1 MAVRFQ
7 LRRDTAA
14 NWASVNPV
22 LALGEPGVETDTLK
36 VKVGD
41 GATVWN
47 SLAYSISNDFDD
59 ITNPPTTLAGYGI
72 TDALSLAVLSVGAE
86 ATAAGDGAIA
96 YNNATGVF
104 TYTPPDTSTFL
115 TTVAY
120 ADLTSKPTTLSGYGI
135 TDAVASST
143 ITTFGASII
152 DDADAAAVIT
162 TLGLGTAAT
171 TAATAYATSAQGT
184 TADAALPKAGGTMTG
199 NVGIGVTPNAGWS
212 ANNKVLDFGYHGS
225 VSTDADGSK
234 FGMNMAMNAYAVGG
248 ADPSSWKYKTTS
260 AYHASLYHQTAG
272 SHNFYVTDN
281 TATTDAAI
289 SWTTALTI
297 DNAGNVGIGTSSPG
311 HLLDILKSGSGDATI
326 NIKSTTG
333 GDPTIIFNS
342 AAANRSGLLKFQD
355 NGTNVGR
362 IEYVHNGDRIDFQAG
377 SATGATMSMENGKVG
392 IGTTSPSQIFEVE
405 KAADDKLVYGSNPRL
420 LLDTPTG
427 INGLRVLGDTTP
439 FEFKIDSGTYNGSAF
454 QMGGT
459 GDLSFIG
466 TTTTASDTFNDSPT
480 FFFNSQ
486 RWNGTANSTHF
497 QGAIKG
503 HTRSAT
509 NGDGYLGIGANAS
522 ANQLNIDASTGNVG
536 IGTTTPGSELSVVNT
551 GDVKV
556 EIKSTGTGDADA
568 ILMLDSA
575 DGGESEIRFKHDGVL
590 GAKIQWFTDGGPD
603 LNIITEA
610 GTNGVI
616 DFQPN
621 ASLAMRIDANGY
633 VTKPKQP
640 AFSAG
645 FNTNQART
653 NESYVGSV
661 PWTEQLLFN
670 TGSHFNTSTGIF
682 TAPVAGKYYF
692 GIQGAWNATSGT
704 AGDAWYVGLRVN
716 DASFVNINTW
726 YLHGSESGVEGG
738 FSPSIMVELAVDDTV
753 RVYTGGTTAAINFI
767 AMQFFG
773 YLVC

>member
-1 MAVRFQ
+1 M
-7 LRRDTAA
+7 
-14 NWASVNPV
+14 
-22 LALGEPGVETDTLK
+22 
-36 VKVGD
+36 
-41 GATVWN
+41 
-47 SLAYSISNDFDD
+47 
-59 ITNPPTTLAGYGI
+59 
-72 TDALSLAVLSVGAE
+72 
-86 ATAAGDGAIA
+86 
-96 YNNATGVF
+96 
-104 TYTPPDTSTFL
+104 
-115 TTVAY
+115 
-120 ADLTSKPTTLSGYGI
+120 
-135 TDAVASST
+135 T
-143 ITTFGASII
+143 I
-152 DDADAAAVIT
+152 
-162 TLGLGTAAT
+162 
-171 TAATAYATSAQGT
+171 
-184 TADAALPKAGGTMTG
+184 K
-199 NVGIGVTPNAGWS
+199 
-212 ANNKVLDFGYHGS
+212 
-225 VSTDADGSK
+225 
-234 FGMNMAMNAYAVGG
+234 
-248 ADPSSWKYKTTS
+248 
-260 AYHASLYHQTAG
+260 
-272 SHNFYVTDN
+272 
-281 TATTDAAI
+281 
-289 SWTTALTI
+289 
-297 DNAGNVGIGTSSPG
+297 
-311 HLLDILKSGSGDATI
+311 
-326 NIKSTTG
+326 
-333 GDPTIIFNS
+333 
-342 AAANRSGLLKFQD
+342 
-355 NGTNVGR
+355 
-362 IEYVHNGDRIDFQAG
+362 
-377 SATGATMSMENGKVG
+377 
-392 IGTTSPSQIFEVE
+392 
-405 KAADDKLVYGSNPRL
+405 
-420 LLDTPTG
+420 
-427 INGLRVLGDTTP
+427 
-439 FEFKIDSGTYNGSAF
+439 
-454 QMGGT
+454 
-459 GDLSFIG
+459 
-466 TTTTASDTFNDSPT
+466 
-480 FFFNSQ
+480 
-486 RWNGTANSTHF
+486 
-497 QGAIKG
+497 
-503 HTRSAT
+503 
-509 NGDGYLGIGANAS
+509 
-522 ANQLNIDASTGNVG
+522 STGNVG

>member
-486 RWNGTANSTHF
+486 RWNGSANSTHF